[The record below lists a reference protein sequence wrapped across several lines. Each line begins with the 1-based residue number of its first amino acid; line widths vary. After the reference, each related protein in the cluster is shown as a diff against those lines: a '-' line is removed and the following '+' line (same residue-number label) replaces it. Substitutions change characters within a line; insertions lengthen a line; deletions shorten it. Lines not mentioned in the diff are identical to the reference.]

1 MKSKFLGFFALIIS
15 LFSLSFLSSCG
26 EATVDN
32 SRLVIGMECGYQ
44 PFNWTVSSAS
54 EYTLPIDGT
63 NEFVIKRTVWDSL
76 ITDLN
81 AGNINMVL
89 AGMSS
94 TAERREQIDFTDP
107 YLTSDLAFLIQK
119 ENIPEGNSEENPLS
133 YDDLLV
139 LFSGESLIC
148 QRGVVGDELIETYF
162 SSVDETIQHNDPANR
177 CWR

>member
-26 EATVDN
+26 EVTVDN

-63 NEFVIKRTVWDSL
+63 NEYADGYDIQIAKYLSEDLGKEVVIKRTVWDSL

-81 AGNINMVL
+81 AG
-89 AGMSS
+89 
-94 TAERREQIDFTDP
+94 
-107 YLTSDLAFLIQK
+107 
-119 ENIPEGNSEENPLS
+119 
-133 YDDLLV
+133 
-139 LFSGESLIC
+139 
-148 QRGVVGDELIETYF
+148 
-162 SSVDETIQHNDPANR
+162 
-177 CWR
+177 CWKY